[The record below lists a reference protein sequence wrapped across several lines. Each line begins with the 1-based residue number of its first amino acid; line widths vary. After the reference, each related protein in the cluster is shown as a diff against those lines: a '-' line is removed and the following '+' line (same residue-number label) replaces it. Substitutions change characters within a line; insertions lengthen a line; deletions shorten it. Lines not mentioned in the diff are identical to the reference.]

1 MCHNAYSDAASAV
14 EGEHA
19 AELSVG
25 CSGESLRRKLDGLTV
40 RTTFADQMIK
50 TAYSASH

>member
-1 MCHNAYSDAASAV
+1 MERV
-14 EGEHA
+14 HA

-25 CSGESLRRKLDGLTV
+25 CTGESLRRKLDGLTV
-40 RTTFADQMIK
+40 RTTFADQMAK